1 MRKLAR
7 KKSHRSSL
15 LRNLATSLILYESV
29 TTTEAKG
36 KELKRFAEKIISRGK
51 LNNISTKRK
60 IYGALFD
67 KNASAKLFS
76 ELILRYKDKT
86 SGYITICRTG
96 NRLGDNAP
104 TVRVELINKKV
115 FVETNE
121 EKPAK
126 TVKR

>member
-7 KKSHRSSL
+7 KKSHRSSV
-15 LRNLATSLILYESV
+15 LRNLVTSLILYEKV
-29 TTTEAKG
+29 DTTEAKG

-51 LNNISTKRK
+51 SGDISAKRK
-60 IYGALFD
+60 IYGTLFD

-104 TVRVELINKKV
+104 TVRVELIDKKV
-115 FVETNE
+115 FVDNE
-121 EKPAK
+121 EKPAEI
-126 TVKR
+126 VKK